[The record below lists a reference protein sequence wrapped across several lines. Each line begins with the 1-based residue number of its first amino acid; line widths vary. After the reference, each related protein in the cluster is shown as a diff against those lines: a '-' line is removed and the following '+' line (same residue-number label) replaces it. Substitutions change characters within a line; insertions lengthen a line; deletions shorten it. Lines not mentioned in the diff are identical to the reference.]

1 MSNSDSQRDFTGAF
15 GQREHLAC
23 TAQVSVWPAGPA
35 HGAVS
40 SSGSAH
46 SKWHSNSPSFFL
58 CWSAA
63 VFPCSS
69 SSNYINLSNICCL
82 QWSCLIFGL
91 LLRGLNVTLER
102 TTHTRKVVFASD
114 WCPHAA
120 DVCPARAARARL
132 HCNLAQSSPMAPAR
146 AALTAPASDWL
157 GNHCSSQRAAVANRA
172 F

>member
-23 TAQVSVWPAGPA
+23 TAQVSVWPVGPA

-63 VFPCSS
+63 VFTCSS

-91 LLRGLNVTLER
+91 LLRGLMLLWRGPRTQERWCLPAIDALMLQTSVQPVLLVHICTVAWPSPAPWPQPEQPWQLQLLTGLEI
-102 TTHTRKVVFASD
+102 
-114 WCPHAA
+114 
-120 DVCPARAARARL
+120 
-132 HCNLAQSSPMAPAR
+132 
-146 AALTAPASDWL
+146 TAPANVL
-157 GNHCSSQRAAVANRA
+157 L
-172 F
+172 